1 VVLYVVGVRRL
12 HLHDF
17 NSFIL
22 VVIAVAAAIVGV
34 FFATRS
40 DGGPSERRSH
50 E

>member
-17 NSFIL
+17 NAFIL

-34 FFATRS
+34 FFATRG
-40 DGGPSERRSH
+40 DGGAE
-50 E
+50 